1 MPGPFLAA
9 PVELMPLY
17 RGSRSSSVGG
27 QNGHMSSADI
37 ALPLRTRLAGQTGL
51 GYDSKGFG
59 RFWPEFRVLLYLP
72 CSIAIQETA
81 RCGVWR

>member
-1 MPGPFLAA
+1 M
-9 PVELMPLY
+9 
-17 RGSRSSSVGG
+17 GG

-37 ALPLRTRLAGQTGL
+37 ALPLLARLAGQTGL

-59 RFWPEFRVLLYLP
+59 RLRAEFRVLLYLP